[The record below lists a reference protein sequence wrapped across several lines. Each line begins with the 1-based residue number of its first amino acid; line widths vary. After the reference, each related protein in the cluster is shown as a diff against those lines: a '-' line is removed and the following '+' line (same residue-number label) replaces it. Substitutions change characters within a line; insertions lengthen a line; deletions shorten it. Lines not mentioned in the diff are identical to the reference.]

1 MHKNSYLLLNVLGSG
16 EPCKVVVAAS
26 VFFEYLDKLPAGFSV
41 EVVKVLDKK
50 DFNRCLDCP
59 IRCFDVFICK

>member
-1 MHKNSYLLLNVLGSG
+1 MNKNSYLLLNVLGSG
-16 EPCKVVVAAS
+16 EPCKVAVSAS
-26 VFFEYLDKLPAGFSV
+26 VFFEYLDKLPAGLSV

-59 IRCFDVFICK
+59 IRCFDFVIRK

>member
-1 MHKNSYLLLNVLGSG
+1 MNKNSYLLLNVLGSG
-16 EPCKVVVAAS
+16 KPCKVAVSAS
-26 VFFEYLDKLPAGFSV
+26 AFSEYLDKLPSGLSV

-59 IRCFDVFICK
+59 LRCFDFVVRK

>member
-1 MHKNSYLLLNVLGSG
+1 MNKNFYLLLSVSGSG
-16 EPCKVVVAAS
+16 DPCKVVVSAS
-26 VFFEYLDKLPAGFSV
+26 AFSEYFDKLPAVFSV

-59 IRCFDVFICK
+59 VRCFDFVIRK

>member
-1 MHKNSYLLLNVLGSG
+1 MNKNSYLLLNVLGSG
-16 EPCKVVVAAS
+16 EPCKVVVSVS
-26 VFFEYLDKLPAGFSV
+26 VFSEYLDKLPAGLSV

-59 IRCFDVFICK
+59 VCCFDVVVRK